1 MYHITRVSWCAATP
15 YVSYST
21 GGMVRSHSVCTNI
34 HFIGIVAFHLLTH
47 TMYTICKLFYINA
60 RTHAR
65 APTLIDIHNH
75 TQYKCSEYWKL
86 IIQSDL
92 KKKSQPNTTYY
103 LKTRILLKSHLDE
116 LKHKDITKVTF
127 R

>member
-1 MYHITRVSWCAATP
+1 
-15 YVSYST
+15 
-21 GGMVRSHSVCTNI
+21 
-34 HFIGIVAFHLLTH
+34 
-47 TMYTICKLFYINA
+47 MYTICKLFYINA

-116 LKHKDITKVTF
+116 LKHKDITKVTLKLVKNTTTF
-127 R
+127 ITKVTTYKLKHKNITKVTKWQLKAQELY